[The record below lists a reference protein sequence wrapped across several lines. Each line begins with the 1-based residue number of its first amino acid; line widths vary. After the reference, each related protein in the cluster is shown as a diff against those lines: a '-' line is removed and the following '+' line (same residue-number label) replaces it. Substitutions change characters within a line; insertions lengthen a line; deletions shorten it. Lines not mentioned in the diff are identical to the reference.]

1 MRNRIHQTTYPA
13 LAPADA
19 PGRPVATGAG
29 ARGRSV
35 KGFSLIEL
43 LVVISIIALVVG
55 ITVPFINAMQSGS
68 RAEAGLNTIGV
79 ASDVTRQW
87 VGPSRWA
94 TDFSSAGAGSAS
106 YSGTAAIFTPTRQV
120 RITVNERSAAGPGGG
135 NAGQAGQLE
144 LLVPQLNGYKDK
156 FGLDYISIPRGTG
169 LAGIYRNGANF
180 TLIAPPF
187 ALVYDENG
195 HLSYGDASSLIY
207 YDGDNDGSYETA
219 DTRPAGYNFLDWYDA
234 DRNDATKFDPALGT
248 FLLPFDAIE
257 CVAGIIAYDL
267 DEAELEGIDFS
278 GGGSYAEGSTE
289 ADWLR
294 ANGTTVFFSPHTGVM
309 LRDEGQE

>member
-1 MRNRIHQTTYPA
+1 MRNHIYLHVN
-13 LAPADA
+13 APSASTGTA
-19 PGRPVATGAG
+19 GAG
-29 ARGRSV
+29 SRARSV

-43 LVVISIIALVVG
+43 LVVISVIALVIG

-120 RITVNERSAAGPGGG
+120 RITVNERSAADAAQGS
-135 NAGQAGQLE
+135 LE
-144 LLVPQLNGYKDK
+144 LLVPTRNGYKDK
-156 FGLDYISIPRGTG
+156 FGLDYISIPSGTG

-180 TLIAPPF
+180 DLVAPPF
-187 ALVYDENG
+187 ALCYDEDG
-195 HLSYGDASSLIY
+195 HLSYGDENSLIY
-207 YDGDNDGSYETA
+207 YDGDNDDSYTLNN
-219 DTRPAGYNFLDWYDA
+219 TRPPGYNFQEWYDA
-234 DRNDATKFDPALGT
+234 DRNDATKFDPAAGT

-267 DEAELEGIDFS
+267 DDARQEGIDFS

-289 ADWLR
+289 ANWLR